1 MLSTNCSLKLCCKIG
16 GCGSFLS
23 CFQQKKRRKK
33 HTKSTLEYET
43 AAPNTYVEVDL
54 NRMNS
59 KSRYSKLDIVLHH
72 SLTKL
77 INILRAVRV
86 LLPGKTDSLKVLSP
100 SLKHSTARGEGIQSP
115 GPHALTQKNSKK
127 PHQLQNS
134 LWD

>member
-1 MLSTNCSLKLCCKIG
+1 MAVVPSSHVSNR
-16 GCGSFLS
+16 
-23 CFQQKKRRKK
+23 KKRKK

-59 KSRYSKLDIVLHH
+59 KSGYSKLDIVLHH

-100 SLKHSTARGEGIQSP
+100 SLKHSTARGERIQSP